1 MIDELK
7 KIISKTIKE
16 EKKDDNLKKVIKV
29 IEEQVEVKKLGK
41 LSY

>member
-29 IEEQVEVKKLGK
+29 IEEKVEVVKLGK